1 VKIISLPEKK
11 KMAPDKMEREAF
23 IDTTIQ
29 KKEGFIRTGI
39 DKLDRLLEGGIPSGF
54 TVVLLGS
61 PGSSTEILVKQI
73 ASGGIV
79 TYITTEETKDEILDT
94 MRRFHWLIPDI
105 DFVDISEKYYLNV
118 LKGEQKRVSIY
129 EQRSKLKLKEL
140 IEYGS
145 TTIPSTTT
153 TSEDFLAIL
162 SNRTKDVAPNRII
175 IINSLDFFLS
185 QYNQDDVLKTV
196 YAIKVNNLKN
206 KGALFIVMTKG
217 VHGELFE
224 RKMEGLADA
233 VLELDVIQKGSS
245 FERYL
250 SVKKMRNYAKKIGI
264 ARYAIDD
271 SGFVLE
277 MIERI
282 M

>member
-1 VKIISLPEKK
+1 MP
-11 KMAPDKMEREAF
+11 RESF
-23 IDTTIQ
+23 INTTVQ
-29 KKEGFIRTGI
+29 KKEGFISTGI

-61 PGSSTEILVKQI
+61 PGSSTEIIVNQI
-73 ASGGIV
+73 ASCGSV
-79 TYITTEETKDEILDT
+79 TYITTEETNQEILDT
-94 MRRFHWLIPDI
+94 INRFKWPVPDI
-105 DFVDISEKYYLNV
+105 DFVDISEKYYTNV
-118 LKGEQKRVSIY
+118 LLGEQKRVSIY

-140 IEYGS
+140 IEIGS
-145 TTIPSTTT
+145 TAMPSTSTA
-153 TSEDFLAIL
+153 SEDFLAVL
-162 SNRTKDVAPNRII
+162 SNRTKNVPEKRII

-185 QYNQDDVLKTV
+185 QYNQEEVLRTI

-206 KGALFIVMTKG
+206 KGALLIVMTKG
-217 VHGELFE
+217 VHGDLFE

-264 ARYAIDD
+264 ARYVIDD

>member
-1 VKIISLPEKK
+1 MVPER
-11 KMAPDKMEREAF
+11 MAREAF
-23 IDTTIQ
+23 VDTTVQ

-39 DKLDRLLEGGIPSGF
+39 DKLDRLLEGGIPGGF

-73 ASGGIV
+73 ATSGNV
-79 TYITTEETKDEILDT
+79 TYITTEESKQEILDT
-94 MRRFHWLIPDI
+94 IHRFNWQVPEI
-105 DFVDISEKYYLNV
+105 DFVDISEKYFSNV
-118 LKGEQKRVSIY
+118 IQGEQKRVSIY

-140 IEYGS
+140 IEIGS
-145 TTIPSTTT
+145 TEMPSTTT
-153 TSEDFLAIL
+153 ASEDFLAIL
-162 SNRTKDVAPNRII
+162 SNRTKDIAEKKII

-185 QYNQDDVLKTV
+185 QYNQEEVLRTI
-196 YAIKVNNLKN
+196 YAVKVNNLKN
-206 KGALFIVMTKG
+206 KGALLIVMTKG
-217 VHGELFE
+217 VHGEMFE

-245 FERYL
+245 FERYI

-264 ARYAIDD
+264 ARYVIDD

>member
-1 VKIISLPEKK
+1 MTPET
-11 KMAPDKMEREAF
+11 MARESF
-23 IDTTIQ
+23 IDTNMV
-29 KKEGFIRTGI
+29 KKPGFVSTGI
-39 DKLDRLLEGGIPSGF
+39 DKLDRLLEGGIPGGF

-61 PGSSTEILVKQI
+61 PGSSIEILIKQI
-73 ASGGIV
+73 ASSGNV
-79 TYITTEETKDEILDT
+79 TYITTEETKQEIVDT
-94 MRRFHWLIPDI
+94 MSRFNWQPTNI
-105 DFVDISEKYYLNV
+105 DFVDISEKYYSNV

-129 EQRSKLKLKEL
+129 EQRSKMKLKEL
-140 IEYGS
+140 IELGS
-145 TTIPSTTT
+145 TAMPSTA
-153 TSEDFLAIL
+153 TSDEDFLAVV
-162 SNRTKDVAPNRII
+162 SNRTKNAVQYSTII
-175 IINSLDFFLS
+175 ISSLDFFLS
-185 QYNQDDVLKTV
+185 QYAQEDVLKTV
-196 YAIKVNNLKN
+196 YAAKVNNLKN
-206 KGALFIVMTKG
+206 KGALLIVMTKG

-224 RKMEGLADA
+224 RKMEGIADA

-264 ARYAIDD
+264 ARYVIDD

>member
-1 VKIISLPEKK
+1 MIEES
-11 KMAPDKMEREAF
+11 F
-23 IDTTIQ
+23 GDTGFDT
-29 KKEGFIRTGI
+29 KDGFISTGI
-39 DKLDRLLEGGIPSGF
+39 EKLDRLLEGGVPNGF
-54 TVVLLGS
+54 TTVLLGS

-73 ASGGIV
+73 ATAGDV
-79 TYITTEETKDEILDT
+79 VYITTEETKDEIVDT
-94 MRRFHWLIPDI
+94 MNRFGWNIPKI
-105 DFVDISEKYYLNV
+105 DFVDISSKYYSTV
-118 LKGEQKRVSIY
+118 LEGEKRRVSIY

-140 IEYGS
+140 IELGS
-145 TTIPSTTT
+145 SGMPNTVTAD
-153 TSEDFLAIL
+153 EDYLAVL
-162 SNRTKDVAPNRII
+162 SNKIKDVSIGELM

-185 QYNQDDVLKTV
+185 QYRQEDVLKTI
-196 YAIKVNNLKN
+196 YAAKVSNLRN
-206 KGALFIVMTKG
+206 KGALIIVMTKG

-224 RKMEGLADA
+224 RKMEGLADC

-264 ARYAIDD
+264 ARYVIDD

>member
-1 VKIISLPEKK
+1 MIEES
-11 KMAPDKMEREAF
+11 F
-23 IDTTIQ
+23 SDTSFDT
-29 KKEGFIRTGI
+29 KDGFISTGI
-39 DKLDRLLEGGIPSGF
+39 RKLDRLLEGGVPNGF
-54 TVVLLGS
+54 TTLILGS

-73 ASGGIV
+73 ATVGDV
-79 TYITTEETKDEILDT
+79 VYITTEETKDEIVDT
-94 MRRFHWLIPDI
+94 MNRFGWDIPKI
-105 DFVDISEKYYLNV
+105 DFVDISSKYYSNV
-118 LKGEQKRVSIY
+118 LEGEKRRISIY

-140 IEYGS
+140 IELGS
-145 TTIPSTTT
+145 SGMPNTVTGD
-153 TSEDFLAIL
+153 EDYLAVL
-162 SNRTKDVAPNRII
+162 SNKIKDVSIGELM

-185 QYNQDDVLKTV
+185 QYRQEDVLKTI
-196 YAIKVNNLKN
+196 YAAKVSNLKN
-206 KGALFIVMTKG
+206 KGALIIVMTKG

-224 RKMEGLADA
+224 RKMEGLADC

-264 ARYAIDD
+264 ARYVIDD

>member
-1 VKIISLPEKK
+1 MVLEI
-11 KMAPDKMEREAF
+11 MEREVF
-23 IDTTIQ
+23 TDTNIQ
-29 KKEGFIRTGI
+29 KKDGFIRTGI
-39 DKLDRLLEGGIPSGF
+39 DKLDRLLEGGIPNGF

-73 ASGGIV
+73 AIGGIV

-94 MRRFHWLIPDI
+94 MHRFKWPIPEI
-105 DFVDISEKYYLNV
+105 DFVDISEKYYSNI
-118 LKGEQKRVSIY
+118 LKDEQKRVSIY
-129 EQRSKLKLKEL
+129 EQRTKLKLKEL
-140 IEYGS
+140 IEFAS
-145 TTIPSTTT
+145 TQTPSISTV
-153 TSEDFLAIL
+153 SEDFLAIL
-162 SNRTKDVAPNRII
+162 SNRTKNVAPNRII
-175 IINSLDFFLS
+175 ILNSLDFFLS
-185 QYNQDDVLKTV
+185 QFNQDDVLKTI
-196 YAIKVNNLKN
+196 YGIKVNNLKN
-206 KGALFIVMTKG
+206 KGALLIVMTKG

-264 ARYAIDD
+264 ARYVIDD

>member
-1 VKIISLPEKK
+1 MT
-11 KMAPDKMEREAF
+11 MAREAF
-23 IDTTIQ
+23 VDTGVK
-29 KKEGFIRTGI
+29 KKEGFISTGI

-54 TVVLLGS
+54 TVVLVGS

-73 ASGGIV
+73 ATTETGNV
-79 TYITTEETKDEILDT
+79 TYITTEETKQEILDT
-94 MRRFHWLIPDI
+94 MKRFKWQIPEI
-105 DFVDISEKYYLNV
+105 DFVDISEKYYVNV

-140 IEYGS
+140 IEIGS
-145 TTIPSTTT
+145 TAMPSTVTGD
-153 TSEDFLAIL
+153 EDFLAVL
-162 SNRTKDVAPNRII
+162 SNRTKNVKTNGMI

-185 QYNQDDVLKTV
+185 QYGQEDMLKTV
-196 YAIKVNNLKN
+196 YAAKVNNLKN
-206 KGALFIVMTKG
+206 KGALLMVMTKG
-217 VHGELFE
+217 IHGELFE
-224 RKMEGLADA
+224 RKMEGLADC

-264 ARYAIDD
+264 ARYVIDD

>member
-1 VKIISLPEKK
+1 MIEGSF
-11 KMAPDKMEREAF
+11 D
-23 IDTTIQ
+23 DTGFDT
-29 KKEGFIRTGI
+29 KDGFISTGI
-39 DKLDRLLEGGIPSGF
+39 RKLDRLLEGGVPNGF
-54 TVVLLGS
+54 TTVILGS

-73 ASGGIV
+73 ATVGDV
-79 TYITTEETKDEILDT
+79 VYITTEETKDEIVDT
-94 MRRFHWLIPDI
+94 MNRFGWNIPKI
-105 DFVDISEKYYLNV
+105 DFVDISSKYYSNV
-118 LKGEQKRVSIY
+118 LEGEKRRISIY

-140 IEYGS
+140 IELGS
-145 TTIPSTTT
+145 SGMPNTVTGD
-153 TSEDFLAIL
+153 EDYLAVL
-162 SNRTKDVAPNRII
+162 SNKIKDVSIGELM

-185 QYNQDDVLKTV
+185 QYRQEDVLKTI
-196 YAIKVNNLKN
+196 YAAKVSNLRN
-206 KGALFIVMTKG
+206 KGALIIVMTKG

-224 RKMEGLADA
+224 RKMEGLADC

-264 ARYAIDD
+264 ARYVIDD

>member
-1 VKIISLPEKK
+1 
-11 KMAPDKMEREAF
+11 MAPEIMEREAF
-23 IDTTIQ
+23 IDNTFQ

-94 MRRFHWLIPDI
+94 MRRFKWAIPEI
-105 DFVDISEKYYLNV
+105 DFVDISEKYYSNV
-118 LKGEQKRVSIY
+118 LKDEEKRVSIY
-129 EQRSKLKLKEL
+129 KQRSKLKLKEL

-145 TTIPSTTT
+145 TAIPSTATA
-153 TSEDFLAIL
+153 SEDFLAIL

-185 QYNQDDVLKTV
+185 QCNQEDVIRTV
-196 YAIKVNNLKN
+196 YGVKVNNLKN

-224 RKMEGLADA
+224 RKMEGIADA

-264 ARYAIDD
+264 ARYVIDD

>member
-1 VKIISLPEKK
+1 MARESFINTSIEKK
-11 KMAPDKMEREAF
+11 
-23 IDTTIQ
+23 Q
-29 KKEGFIRTGI
+29 GFVSTGI
-39 DKLDRLLEGGIPSGF
+39 DKLDRLLEGGIPGGF

-73 ASGGIV
+73 ATSGNV
-79 TYITTEETKDEILDT
+79 TYITTEETKEEILDT
-94 MRRFHWLIPDI
+94 MRRFKWQVPEI
-105 DFVDISEKYYLNV
+105 DFVDISEKYYSNV

-140 IEYGS
+140 IEIGS
-145 TTIPSTTT
+145 TAMPTTAK
-153 TSEDFLAIL
+153 SDEDFLAVL
-162 SNRTKDVAPNRII
+162 SNRTKNIAQYGMI

-185 QYNQDDVLKTV
+185 QYAQEDVLKTV
-196 YAIKVNNLKN
+196 FAAKINNLKN
-206 KGALFIVMTKG
+206 RGALLMVMTKG

-224 RKMEGLADA
+224 RKMEGIADA

-264 ARYAIDD
+264 ARYVIDD

>member
-1 VKIISLPEKK
+1 MIEES
-11 KMAPDKMEREAF
+11 F
-23 IDTTIQ
+23 IDTGMD
-29 KKEGFIRTGI
+29 KKESFISTGI
-39 DKLDRLLEGGIPSGF
+39 EKLDRLLEGGIPNGF
-54 TVVLLGS
+54 TTIILGS

-73 ASGGIV
+73 AAVGNV
-79 TYITTEETKDEILDT
+79 VYITTEETKDEIVDT
-94 MRRFHWLIPDI
+94 MKRFNWNLSKI
-105 DFVDISEKYYLNV
+105 DFVDISSKYYSNV
-118 LKGEQKRVSIY
+118 LEGEERRVSIY

-140 IEYGS
+140 IELGS
-145 TTIPSTTT
+145 SSDMPSKV
-153 TSEDFLAIL
+153 TSEEDYLAIL
-162 SNRTKDVAPNRII
+162 SNKVKDVSSGEIL

-185 QYNQDDVLKTV
+185 QYRQEDVLRTI
-196 YAIKVNNLKN
+196 YAAKVSNLKN
-206 KGALFIVMTKG
+206 KSALIIVMTKG

-224 RKMEGLADA
+224 RKMEGLADC

-264 ARYAIDD
+264 ARYVIDD

>member
-1 VKIISLPEKK
+1 MTAPEI
-11 KMAPDKMEREAF
+11 MPRDAF
-23 IDTTIQ
+23 LNINVQ

-39 DKLDRLLEGGIPSGF
+39 DKLDRLLEGGIPGGF

-61 PGSSTEILVKQI
+61 PGSSIEILVKQI
-73 ASGGIV
+73 AVSGIV
-79 TYITTEETKDEILDT
+79 TYITTEETKDEIIDT
-94 MRRFHWLIPDI
+94 MHRFNWPIPEI
-105 DFVDISEKYYLNV
+105 DFVDISEIYYTNV

-140 IEYGS
+140 IELGS
-145 TTIPSTTT
+145 TEMPSTTT
-153 TSEDFLAIL
+153 GNEDFLAIL
-162 SNRTKDVAPNRII
+162 SNRTKDVAPNKII

-185 QYNQDDVLKTV
+185 QYDQEDVLRAIF
-196 YAIKVNNLKN
+196 AIKVNNLKN
-206 KGALFIVMTKG
+206 KGALLIVMTKG

-264 ARYAIDD
+264 ARYVIDD